1 MTEQIEP
8 GNPADATASPTVAL
22 IDQRLAELDG
32 GPESIGI
39 QEGHIAQAKAD
50 LADLELRLA
59 GCLAEKAQ
67 LEADRARLVPAV
79 PEPPTEPEETA

>member
-1 MTEQIEP
+1 MTDQTEQIAP
-8 GNPADATASPTVAL
+8 GGPADAAASPTVAL

-50 LADLELRLA
+50 LAVLELRLA

-67 LEADRARLVPAV
+67 LEADRALLVP
-79 PEPPTEPEETA
+79 ENPTEPEETA